1 MLTFQLLAAASSGPG
16 SYLISAVRG
25 ERGERR
31 EECSLAN
38 LHHCRS
44 CQADLVKD
52 GQCVICLSDF
62 RSGVGVRRL
71 ACLHLFHT
79 QCVDA
84 WLLNNRVCPV
94 CRVDVEASAAQ
105 ERLQTGQYRNG
116 AFLVFFFFEPL
127 PTDKIFTKTFHHTQF
142 PERNC

>member
-1 MLTFQLLAAASSGPG
+1 MLTFQLLAVASSGPG
-16 SYLISAVRG
+16 SYLISAV
-25 ERGERR
+25 RGERR

-62 RSGVGVRRL
+62 RPGVGVRRL

-116 AFLVFFFFEPL
+116 EFLVFFFFEPL
-127 PTDKIFTKTFHHTQF
+127 PRDKIFTRTFHHTQF
-142 PERNC
+142 PKRNC